1 MKHIWSY
8 EANNNS
14 NILGMPHDVITYL
27 IFEVAPTKSGLN
39 DGTWD
44 ILLSAPGSPPGIWSV
59 GRATLGD
66 KFSPPLLDT
75 DTTGL

>member
-8 EANNNS
+8 KANNNS
-14 NILGMPHDVITYL
+14 NILGMQHDVITYL

>member
-1 MKHIWSY
+1 MQ
-8 EANNNS
+8 
-14 NILGMPHDVITYL
+14 HDVITYL